1 MTILVTGGA
10 GFIGSNFIID
20 WLKGEEEPVVNVDL
34 LTYAGNLD
42 NLESIANDP
51 RYCFY
56 QYDIADSQ
64 SIDHLLSRHRPRA
77 VIHFAAESHV
87 DRSIAYAER
96 FVETNIIGTFRLLE
110 CARKYWMN
118 LSGSE
123 SNKFRFINIS
133 TDEVYGT
140 LKPEEQAVG
149 EDSSYKPN
157 SPYSASKAAADHF
170 VRAFYQ
176 TYGLPILTTNCSNNY
191 GPHQFPEKLIPLA
204 IMSAIKNRP
213 IPVYGDGLQVRDW
226 LFVSDHC
233 SAVREILRAG
243 SIGES
248 YNIGGSCE
256 KTNLE
261 VVTLICDLL
270 DEKRPLM
277 NDLSYRSLITHVS
290 DRPGHDRRYAVDAS
304 KLRQQLNW
312 GVEETFQTGISK
324 TIDWYLENAPE

>member
-1 MTILVTGGA
+1 
-10 GFIGSNFIID
+10 
-20 WLKGEEEPVVNVDL
+20 
-34 LTYAGNLD
+34 
-42 NLESIANDP
+42 
-51 RYCFY
+51 
-56 QYDIADSQ
+56 
-64 SIDHLLSRHRPRA
+64 
-77 VIHFAAESHV
+77 
-87 DRSIAYAER
+87 
-96 FVETNIIGTFRLLE
+96 
-110 CARKYWMN
+110 MN
-118 LSGSE
+118 LSASE

-261 VVTLICDLL
+261 VVTLICDLI

-312 GVEETFQTGISK
+312 GVEETFQTGIRK